1 MSHLKKDFMKA
12 ISKATLALMLTVG
25 AAVPIISMSHAASA
39 NATVDTTAITQQVT
53 TSTAAI
59 NSSFIKPAEAAAPA
73 ATELQFTQ
81 VKDVAAVMRQYP
93 FLGDLQA
100 QAKTADEQQGGTN
113 PTTFD
118 LATYKDAANG
128 RELVFLHMNSPVVCA
143 DEGCPLSVYLRDG
156 NSYKNVL
163 EVNAQD
169 PITISSTKDGLNLH
183 FAGAYGNGPGI
194 DFVYNRAESKFLNPA
209 EAAPQQATQTPDAT
223 APATTA
229 PATTAP
235 VTTAPKKA
243 AP

>member
-12 ISKATLALMLTVG
+12 ISKASLALMLTVG
-25 AAVPIISMSHAASA
+25 AALPIISMSGAASA
-39 NATVDTTAITQQVT
+39 NATVDTTAITQQAA
-53 TSTAAI
+53 TSPAI
-59 NSSFIKPAEAAAPA
+59 NSSFIKPAEAAKPA

-100 QAKTADEQQGGTN
+100 QAKAADEQQGGTN
-113 PTTFD
+113 PATFD

-128 RELVFLHMNSPVVCA
+128 REMVFLHMNSPVVCA

-156 NSYKNVL
+156 NTYRSVL

-169 PITISSTKDGLNLH
+169 PITITSTKDSLNLH
-183 FAGAYGNGPGI
+183 FVGAFGNGPGI

-209 EAAPQQATQTPDAT
+209 EISPQQATQNALP
-223 APATTA
+223 PAQTTA
-229 PATTAP
+229 PAVKGPPAP
-235 VTTAPKKA
+235 
-243 AP
+243 